1 MDWLTSL
8 HCQTQTNQKNIMTRK
23 HFKLIAETIR
33 NRIRYTFNDAEL
45 VAIAQLAGELAD
57 QFADFNPN
65 FNRSKFLAVA
75 LG

>member
-1 MDWLTSL
+1 M
-8 HCQTQTNQKNIMTRK
+8 K